1 MDAIQF
7 LKQEHQKAKA
17 AFGKLLEA
25 SPAQRGALW
34 KRLQPELKAHEA
46 IEEAC
51 LYGPIEDEQPSDPR
65 LSEWVTDRHA
75 EEVSEVEGLIKKTDR
90 LDPTDDAWLETVRSI
105 HSALE
110 KHIAQE
116 EGEIFPRIGQVWDAG
131 RLAKAGQEMSEMHDE
146 AAGRR

>member
-17 AFGKLLEA
+17 AFAKLLEA
-25 SPAQRGALW
+25 PPAQRGALW
-34 KRLQPELKAHEA
+34 KELQPELKAHEA

-51 LYGPIEDEQPSDPR
+51 LYGPIEEEQPSDPR
-65 LSEWVTDRHA
+65 LSEWVTDLHE
-75 EEVSEVEGLIKKTDR
+75 EEVGEVEGMIKQTEQ
-90 LDPTDDAWLETVRSI
+90 LDPAGDAWLGTVRQI

-110 KHIAQE
+110 NHIKQE

-131 RLAKAGQEMSEMHDE
+131 RLAKAGQEMSEMHHE
-146 AAGRR
+146 KAGRR

>member
-17 AFGKLLEA
+17 AFAKLLEA

-34 KRLQPELKAHEA
+34 KELHPELKTHEA

-51 LYGPIEDEQPSDPR
+51 LYGPLEEEQPSDAR
-65 LSEWVTDRHA
+65 LSEWVSDRHE
-75 EEVSEVEGLIKKTDR
+75 EEVGEVEAMIKQTEQ
-90 LDPTDDAWLETVRSI
+90 LEPASDAWLGTVRQI

-110 KHIAQE
+110 SHIKQE

-131 RLAKAGQEMSEMHDE
+131 RLAKAGQEMTEMHDE
-146 AAGRR
+146 KVGRS

>member
-25 SPAQRGALW
+25 SPAQRGPLW
-34 KRLQPELKAHEA
+34 KELQPELKAHEA

-51 LYGPIEDEQPSDPR
+51 LYGPIEEDGPSDPR
-65 LSEWVTDRHA
+65 LSAWVSERH
-75 EEVSEVEGLIKKTDR
+75 EEEIGEVEGLIKKTER
-90 LDPTDDAWLETVRSI
+90 LDPKDDAWLETIRAI

-110 KHIAQE
+110 NHIEQE
-116 EGEIFPRIGQVWDAG
+116 EGEIFPRIGQVWDAK
-131 RLAKAGQEMSEMHDE
+131 RLARAGEEMSEMKTE
-146 AAGRR
+146 KAGRR

>member
-25 SPAQRGALW
+25 PPAQRGALW
-34 KRLQPELKAHEA
+34 KELQPELKAHEA

-51 LYGPIEDEQPSDPR
+51 LYGPLEEEGPSDAK
-65 LSEWVTDRHA
+65 LSEWVSDRHE
-75 EEVSEVEGLIKKTDR
+75 EEVSEVEGLIKKTER
-90 LDPTDDAWLETVRSI
+90 LDPKDDAWLATVREI

-110 KHIAQE
+110 NHIKQE
-116 EGEIFPRIGQVWDAG
+116 EGEIFPRVGQVWDG
-131 RLAKAGQEMSEMHDE
+131 KRLAQAGEEMSEMKTE
-146 AAGRR
+146 KAGRR

>member
-25 SPAQRGALW
+25 PPAQRGALW
-34 KRLQPELKAHEA
+34 KELQPELKTHEA

-51 LYGPIEDEQPSDPR
+51 LYGPLADEAPSDPK
-65 LSEWVTDRHA
+65 LSEWVSDRHE
-75 EEVSEVEGLIKKTDR
+75 EEVAEVEALIKKTER
-90 LDPTDDAWLETVRSI
+90 LDATDEAWLGAVRAI

-110 KHIAQE
+110 NHIKQE
-116 EGEIFPRIGQVWDAG
+116 EGEIFPRIGRVWDAQ
-131 RLAKAGQEMSEMHDE
+131 RLAKAGEEMKEMHSE
-146 AAGRR
+146 KAGRR

>member
-25 SPAQRGALW
+25 PPAQRGALW
-34 KRLQPELKAHEA
+34 KELRPELKAHEA

-51 LYGPIEDEQPSDPR
+51 LYGPLEEETPSDAK
-65 LSEWVTDRHA
+65 LSEWVSDRHQ
-75 EEVSEVEGLIKKTDR
+75 EEVGQVEALIKKTER
-90 LDPTDDAWLETVRSI
+90 LDPKDEAWLATVRQI

-110 KHIAQE
+110 NHIKHE
-116 EGEIFPRIGQVWDAG
+116 EGEIFPRIGQVWDG
-131 RLAKAGQEMSEMHDE
+131 KRLAQAGGEMSEMKTE
-146 AAGRR
+146 KAGRR

>member
-17 AFGKLLEA
+17 AFAKLLEA
-25 SPAQRGALW
+25 SPDQRGALW
-34 KRLQPELKAHEA
+34 KELQPELKAHEA

-51 LYGPIEDEQPSDPR
+51 LYGPIEEEQPSDAR
-65 LSEWVTDRHA
+65 LSEWVSDLHE
-75 EEVSEVEGLIKKTDR
+75 EEVSEVEGLIKQTEQ
-90 LDPTDDAWLETVRSI
+90 LDPKDKAWLDTVRQI

-110 KHIAQE
+110 NHIKQE

-146 AAGRR
+146 KAGRR